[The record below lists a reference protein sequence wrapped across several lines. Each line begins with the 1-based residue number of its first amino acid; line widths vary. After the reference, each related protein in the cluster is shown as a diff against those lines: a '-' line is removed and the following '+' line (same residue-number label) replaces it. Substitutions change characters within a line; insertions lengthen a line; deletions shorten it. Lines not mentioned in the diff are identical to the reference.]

1 MLVGREEATFIIL
14 ILGGIGS
21 WTTVVVVCT
30 LWISSQLRKLEKVIY
45 KETDRIEAIVGRTS
59 RRVDRLELK
68 VFGFSQPD
76 TILPPRLE
84 DSE

>member
-1 MLVGREEATFIIL
+1 MGREEATFIIL

-21 WTTVVVVCT
+21 WTTVIVVCT

-45 KETDRIEAIVGRTS
+45 KETDRIEQIVGRVS

-68 VFGFSQPD
+68 IFGFAQPD

-84 DSE
+84 DTE

>member
-1 MLVGREEATFIIL
+1 MGREEATFIIL

-45 KETDRIEAIVGRTS
+45 KETDRIEAIVGRIV
-59 RRVDRLELK
+59 RRVDRLEHK
-68 VFGFSQPD
+68 VFGYAQPE
-76 TILPPRLE
+76 TLLPPRLE
-84 DSE
+84 DTE